1 MTENAQQAPVRVP
14 NVSPGAVSGLD
25 HQVIGSAANDAYDAQ
40 QASPQETAELEMAD
54 VLAKG
59 VDDLND
65 YLDGKDE
72 AYVASVLEAEAA
84 AERPRKGVLHGR
96 HGTPEPTE

>member
-1 MTENAQQAPVRVP
+1 MTENQQGAPVRVP
-14 NVSPGAVSGLD
+14 NVRPGAVSGLD
-25 HQVIGSAANDAYDAQ
+25 HEVIGSAANDAYDAQ
-40 QASPQETAELEMAD
+40 QPSPAEAADLSMDD

-84 AERPRKGVLHGR
+84 SERPRKGVLHGR
-96 HGTPEPTE
+96 HGTPEPAE